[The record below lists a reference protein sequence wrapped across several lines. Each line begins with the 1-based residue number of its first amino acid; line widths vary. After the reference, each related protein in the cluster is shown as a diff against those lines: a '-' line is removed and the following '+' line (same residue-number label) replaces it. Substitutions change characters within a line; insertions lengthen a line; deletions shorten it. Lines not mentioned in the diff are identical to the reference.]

1 MYIEI
6 LVLIYMTLK
15 RSKQLIIERRQ
26 NDEVITDFYQ

>member
-6 LVLIYMTLK
+6 LVLICKKLK